1 MANCWICCQSLCRV
15 ILSWY
20 YQQLVDIIR
29 LADLAMLLMRSGTL
43 SSKTGVKLLLFV
55 FHLPPPRSWKH
66 HLWTSWS
73 LIYQEIAV
81 GIILMRVYLFF
92 PSGFQYNLSLEDIL
106 WNPHAV
112 RAELESR
119 FSFDDLHVKK
129 LLSYTAQFTKV
140 NNLNKCFSFLC
151 FYFLVGIPEGIFFMP
166 YRNYNSIFERKAKAW
181 LILPEGKGLGWMLP
195 AKLSTWIQFF

>member
-1 MANCWICCQSLCRV
+1 M
-15 ILSWY
+15 
-20 YQQLVDIIR
+20 DIIR
-29 LADLAMLLMRSGTL
+29 LADLAMLLMQSGTL
-43 SSKTGVKLLLFV
+43 SSETGVKLLLFV
-55 FHLPPPRSWKH
+55 FCPPSPQK
-66 HLWTSWS
+66 LETSS
-73 LIYQEIAV
+73 V
-81 GIILMRVYLFF
+81 DLMKLDISRNSSRNYINEGLSFF

-151 FYFLVGIPEGIFFMP
+151 FYFLVAIPEGIFSCLTETIIVYLKGRQKHDLF
-166 YRNYNSIFERKAKAW
+166 YQKAKD
-181 LILPEGKGLGWMLP
+181 LVECYQPSFQLESNFF
-195 AKLSTWIQFF
+195 KLYSAGICTTICG